1 MGALRLAPSAHFAHT
16 AFMRYRP
23 LFSRLIVFTTPVIE
37 RRGSSG
43 LYVPNGRR
51 GTYSSLMRAWVA
63 FPSRK
68 LEGEYKPG
76 QVVIAQ
82 DAFEFEPLP
91 AHHNQWPVMQHL
103 PEFASL
109 KRFAE
114 KYEAQVE
121 MSLMFASSVLAIE
134 DDFDAETSEPIIE
147 TKNWAHFVA

>member
-1 MGALRLAPSAHFAHT
+1 VGALRLAPTAHSAHT

-23 LFSRLIVFTTPVIE
+23 LFHRLIVFTTPVIE
-37 RRGSSG
+37 RRSASG

-68 LEGEYKPG
+68 LENEYKPG

-91 AHHNQWPVMQHL
+91 PAHNQWPVMQEQ
-103 PEFASL
+103 PEFAQL
-109 KRFAE
+109 KLFSE
-114 KYEAQVE
+114 KFSAQVE
-121 MSLMFASSVLAIE
+121 MSLMFASSILAIE
-134 DDFDAETSEPIIE
+134 DDFDAHTCSPVIE
-147 TKNWAHFVA
+147 TRNYQHFVA